1 MEHMAPVLE
10 VRDLHTHFKTRAGTV
25 KAVNGVSFTLEA
37 GKVLAMVG
45 ESGSGKSTL
54 ALSLVN
60 LAPYPGE
67 VVGGQVLLN
76 GRDLL
81 KISEPELQQVRGKE
95 IAIVLQ
101 DANAALN
108 PTIRIDNQMTEAL
121 EGHLGLGK
129 KQAEAICIDLLRD
142 MGLPDAKEMMKR
154 YPYQISGGQAQRV
167 MLAMSLAL
175 EPKVLVAD
183 EPTANLDVTIQAEI
197 LARLRRLQHER
208 NMAILYITHDLG
220 VVGRVADEVAVIY
233 GGTILEQTSAT
244 NLFNRPTNPYTYAL
258 LQSLPRIDLKEQLL
272 TSIPG
277 NPPDMMDLPDECP
290 FLPRCSKALA
300 KCRTNFKP
308 PLVEIRP
315 QHLVACFNPMD
326 PEGALG

>member
-1 MEHMAPVLE
+1 MAPLLE
-10 VRDLHTHFKTRAGTV
+10 VRDLHTHFVTKAGTV

-37 GKVLAMVG
+37 GKVLGIVG

-67 VVGGQVLLN
+67 VVSGQVLLN
-76 GRDLL
+76 GRDLMQA
-81 KISEPELQQVRGKE
+81 SEAELQQVRGKE

-121 EGHLGLGK
+121 QGHLGVGK
-129 KQAEAICIDLLRD
+129 KQAEATCIQLLSD
-142 MGLPDAKEMMKR
+142 MGLPDPKEMMKR

-167 MLAMSLAL
+167 MLAMALAM
-175 EPKVLVAD
+175 EPTVLVAD

-197 LARLRRLQHER
+197 LMRLRGIQRER

-220 VVGRVADEVAVIY
+220 VMGRVADEVAVMY
-233 GGTILEQTSAT
+233 GGTILEQTTAS

-258 LQSLPRIDLKEQLL
+258 LQSLPRIDVKQQRLL
-272 TSIPG
+272 SIPG
-277 NPPDMMDLPDECP
+277 TPPDLLDLPDECP
-290 FLPRCSKALA
+290 FLPRCVKAMA
-300 KCRTNFKP
+300 QCRTNPKP
-308 PLVEIRP
+308 PLLEVFP
-315 QHLVACFNPMD
+315 QHKVACFNPMD
-326 PEGALG
+326 PDHELGQ

>member
-1 MEHMAPVLE
+1 
-10 VRDLHTHFKTRAGTV
+10 
-25 KAVNGVSFTLEA
+25 
-37 GKVLAMVG
+37 
-45 ESGSGKSTL
+45 
-54 ALSLVN
+54 
-60 LAPYPGE
+60 
-67 VVGGQVLLN
+67 
-76 GRDLL
+76 
-81 KISEPELQQVRGKE
+81 
-95 IAIVLQ
+95 
-101 DANAALN
+101 
-108 PTIRIDNQMTEAL
+108 
-121 EGHLGLGK
+121 
-129 KQAEAICIDLLRD
+129 

-175 EPKVLVAD
+175 EPKILVAD

-233 GGTILEQTSAT
+233 GGTILEQTSAS

-258 LQSLPRIDLKEQLL
+258 IQSLPRIDLKNQLL

-277 NPPDMMDLPDECP
+277 TPPDMMDLPDECP
-290 FLPRCSKALA
+290 FLPRCPKALA

-315 QHLVACFNPMD
+315 HHHVACFNPMD